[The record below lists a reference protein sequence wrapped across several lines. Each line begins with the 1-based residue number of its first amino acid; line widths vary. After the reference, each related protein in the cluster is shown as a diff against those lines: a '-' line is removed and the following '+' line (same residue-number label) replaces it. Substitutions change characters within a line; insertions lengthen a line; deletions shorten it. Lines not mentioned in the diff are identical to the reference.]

1 MWRRSWLGS
10 GGWGSRFS
18 AFSGSSTSKPFWVS
32 GVTTMKMMS
41 STNRTSMR
49 GVTLMSELGPPLF
62 PVDIAIS
69 MCSFE
74 IRSSSAPGFFLGDE
88 ADLVRPGV
96 TTEVHDAKN
105 VAVLQSL
112 VSLEEEDLL
121 SFAFELLGQL
131 GGKLRLWYRSHVEED
146 GIVLTDGDGDGVF
159 VVRMV
164 RRKLGLGEL
173 DVDTFLQQKGDHHE
187 DDEHHQH
194 DVRERSHVDVGV
206 DFLLN

>member
-1 MWRRSWLGS
+1 MSRTSWFGS

-41 STNRTSMR
+41 STNRTSMG
-49 GVTLMSELGPPLF
+49 GVTLMSEVGPPLF

-74 IRSSSAPGFFLGDE
+74 IRSSSSPGFALGDE

-96 TTEVHDAKN
+96 TTKVHDAKN
-105 VAVLQSL
+105 VAVIQGL
-112 VSLEEEDLL
+112 VSLEEKDLL
-121 SFAFELLGQL
+121 GFPFELLGKL

-146 GIVLTDGDGDGVF
+146 GIVLTDGDGDGVLA
-159 VVRMV
+159 VRMV
-164 RRKLGLGEL
+164 RRKLGLREL
-173 DVDTFLQQKGDHHE
+173 DVDTFLEQRGAHHE

-206 DFLLN
+206 DVRLN